1 MVISISGQ
9 LPTPGINSKLNNTYS
24 KAELKVLCAAVY
36 VILSTLE
43 KLEQNLHLV
52 GIFLEAAE
60 QGIVSHN
67 VFQHLRL
74 PVVLEKALFVVRC
87 GHHSLVQHL
96 HSNSWKDDGN
106 IRKQ

>member
-1 MVISISGQ
+1 MVISISGR
-9 LPTPGINSKLNNTYS
+9 LPGINLKLNNTYS
-24 KAELKVLCAAVY
+24 KAALDVLCTAVY

-60 QGIVSHN
+60 QGVVSHN
-67 VFQHLRL
+67 VFQHLGL
-74 PVVLEKALFVVRC
+74 PVVLEEALFAVRC
-87 GHHSLVQHL
+87 GHQSLVQHL
-96 HSNSWKDDGN
+96 HSNIWTDDGN